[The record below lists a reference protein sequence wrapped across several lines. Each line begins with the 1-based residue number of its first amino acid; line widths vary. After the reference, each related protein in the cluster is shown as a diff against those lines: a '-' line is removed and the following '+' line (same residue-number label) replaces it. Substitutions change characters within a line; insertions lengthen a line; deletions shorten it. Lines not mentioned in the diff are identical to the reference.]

1 MTLLS
6 KITLLVLILG
16 LALLGC
22 GPAATAPPPPPDTP
36 SPSGDQSDEFT
47 DPGLNLLVAQ
57 QGEVLLKRAAWS
69 DYHPTGFGTV
79 LERGDLLKLSGEGA
93 QAKVL
98 CDNLTLWPVPG
109 GAPAGLNSGCPQPPE
124 PALTRGGAKVGATRG
139 VDPLVPY
146 IISPRASKLLDNA
159 PTLRWNDTGG
169 GPYTVQVRGGD
180 LSWGQEEVAQT
191 ELAYPGEPAL
201 EPGVFYLLVVQDGQ
215 GRSSQDEGLKGL
227 GFSLLE
233 EAEAGRV
240 RADAERITGLGL
252 SREAK
257 ALALARLYAGHGLI
271 AEAVEILEGLVE
283 EGSQQAAIH
292 QALADLYGEIGLTLL
307 AEPRY
312 LEAVELAEAEGNVEG
327 LAAAQACLGE
337 IYAGLNNAE
346 EAVRWLS
353 QAQAN
358 YERLGDTA
366 RASEIAERLGGLNR

>member
-252 SREAK
+252 SSEAE

-358 YERLGDTA
+358 YERLGDA
-366 RASEIAERLGGLNR
+366 QRASEIAERLGELD

>member
-69 DYHPTGFGTV
+69 DYHPTGFGAV
-79 LERGDLLKLSGEGA
+79 LERGDLLRLSSDA

-191 ELAYPGEPAL
+191 KLAYPGEPAL

-358 YERLGDTA
+358 YERLGDA
-366 RASEIAERLGGLNR
+366 QRASEIAERLGELD

>member
-1 MTLLS
+1 MTPFS
-6 KITLLVLILG
+6 KAMLLVLTLG
-16 LALLGC
+16 LTLLGC
-22 GPAATAPPPPPDTP
+22 GPANTAPPPLPDTP
-36 SPSGDQSDEFT
+36 SPTGEQSEDFT

-57 QGEVLLKRAAWS
+57 EGEVLLKRAAWS

-79 LERGDLLKLSGEGA
+79 LERGDLLKLSSGA

-109 GAPAGLNSGCPQPPE
+109 GGPAGLNSGCPQPPE

-146 IISPRASKLLDNA
+146 IISPRATRLLDNT

-169 GPYTVQVRGGD
+169 EPYNIEVRGGD
-180 LSWGQEEVAQT
+180 LSWRQEEVAQS
-191 ELAYPGEPAL
+191 ELVYPGEPAL
-201 EPGVFYLLVVQDGQ
+201 EPGVFYLLVVEDGQ

-252 SREAK
+252 SSEAK
-257 ALALARLYAGHGLI
+257 ALALARLYGGHALI

-292 QALADLYGEIGLTLL
+292 QVLADLYNEIGLSLL

-312 LEAVELAEAEGNVEG
+312 LEAARLAEAQGNVEG
-327 LAAAQACLGE
+327 LAAVQASLGA
-337 IYAGLNNAE
+337 IYAGLNNTE

-358 YERLGDTA
+358 YERLGDTQ